1 LESDLALAA
10 TCGTDAVHLSF
21 PASPEHLRAL
31 GKDKRWVVETMQS
44 LVPAAQKMF
53 AFVSLGI
60 QDAPRVQRR
69 FLFEL
74 VKFADDLGVNR
85 LRIAD
90 TIGILNPLQTFGL
103 IAAVKSKVPEV
114 SLDFHGHNDLGMA
127 TANSIAAIE
136 AGAKSVNVTVG
147 GLGER
152 AGNADLVSC
161 VLALKYSSGFKDL
174 NLLDERINLHK
185 AWKLAKYASHVFD
198 VPIPINQP
206 GVGSNAFAHESG
218 IHADG
223 ALKDR
228 KNYELYDYEDLG
240 RGEPEVNHTG
250 RIITTGAYGGIK
262 GFLKVYQDLGI
273 HFESSEQAH
282 LILELVQYAD
292 LHTGKPLVD
301 DELRFIAAYPEECAK
316 IMTITP

>member
-1 LESDLALAA
+1 
-10 TCGTDAVHLSF
+10 
-21 PASPEHLRAL
+21 
-31 GKDKRWVVETMQS
+31 MQS

-152 AGNADLVSC
+152 AGNAPLEEVAMALMTTPDKLTSIDLRSLTRLCQRVS
-161 VLALKYSSGFKDL
+161 AMS
-174 NLLDERINLHK
+174 RR
-185 AWKLAKYASHVFD
+185 
-198 VPIPINQP
+198 PIPIAKP
-206 GVGSNAFAHESG
+206 ITGEAVFVHESG
-218 IHADG
+218 IHCQAQLYNFLSYQPFASETVG
-223 ALKDR
+223 RQSPEFVLGKHSGSASIQYIMAKHGVPISKEEATELLGKLRRAASSKKGSVSVEELKAI
-228 KNYELYDYEDLG
+228 Y
-240 RGEPEVNHTG
+240 
-250 RIITTGAYGGIK
+250 YGMG
-262 GFLKVYQDLGI
+262 GTM
-273 HFESSEQAH
+273 S
-282 LILELVQYAD
+282 
-292 LHTGKPLVD
+292 
-301 DELRFIAAYPEECAK
+301 
-316 IMTITP
+316 